1 MKSGFVSILGK
12 PNVGKST
19 LLNRLVGTKL
29 AAVSKKPQTT
39 RQVIRGIR
47 TEPRGQIVFLD
58 TPGLHT
64 PKDRLGKFMVR
75 EASKTFLEADVFYWL
90 TDPILPRTDDFEY
103 LNQLKL
109 SFPRKRESKE
119 IDPRFP
125 PSGTADPPSRVAEKH
140 SGMTKN
146 VPRNDV
152 KPIFCLINK
161 VDSVSKPQLLPVI
174 DEYQK
179 KFQFQELIPISALQG
194 DQIDLL
200 LEKTFTCLPEHEPYF
215 PPDIASDQTERFVA
229 AEMIREKIFRF
240 TGEEIPYS
248 TVVQI
253 EEFKEEESIVRIHAV
268 IFTEKDS
275 QKAILIGAKG
285 QKMKQIG
292 QAARQDLEQF
302 LGKKVY
308 LELWVK
314 TLKNW
319 KKDEGSLKRL
329 GFQ

>member
-39 RQVIRGIR
+39 RQVIHGIL
-47 TEPRGQIVFLD
+47 TEPRGQIIFLD

-64 PKDRLGKFMVR
+64 PKDRLGQFMVR
-75 EASKTFLEADVFYWL
+75 EASKTFLDADIFYWL
-90 TDPILPRTDDFEY
+90 VDPVPPRMDDFEFLSR
-103 LNQLKL
+103 LNAKK
-109 SFPRKRESKE
+109 PESG
-119 IDPRFP
+119 
-125 PSGTADPPSRVAEKH
+125 SEKA
-140 SGMTKN
+140 
-146 VPRNDV
+146 V
-152 KPIFCLINK
+152 FCLVNK
-161 VDSVSKPQLLPVI
+161 VDSVPKPQLLPVI
-174 DEYQK
+174 DEFQK
-179 KFQFQELIPISALQG
+179 KFKFQELIPISALQG

-200 LEKTFTCLPEHEPYF
+200 LEKTFAALPEHEPYF
-215 PPDIASDQTERFVA
+215 PPDITSDQTEKFVA
-229 AEMIREKIFRF
+229 TEMIREKIFRF

-253 EEFKEEESIVRIHAV
+253 EEFKDEETIIRIHAV

-292 QAARQDLEQF
+292 QAARQDLELF
-302 LGKKVY
+302 LGKKVF

-319 KKDEGSLKRL
+319 KKDEQSLRRL
-329 GFQ
+329 GYQ

>member
-1 MKSGFVSILGK
+1 MSPMKSGFVSILGK

-19 LLNRLVGTKL
+19 LLNRLVGSKL

-39 RQVIRGIR
+39 RQIIRGIL
-47 TEPRGQIVFLD
+47 TEPKGQIVFLD
-58 TPGLHT
+58 TPGFHK
-64 PKDRLGKFMVR
+64 PKDHLGRFMMR
-75 EASKTFLEADVFYWL
+75 EATKTFLDADLLYWM
-90 TDPILPRTDDFEY
+90 TEPETPTASDFEF
-103 LNQLKL
+103 LNQL
-109 SFPRKRESKE
+109 RERGFGS
-119 IDPRFP
+119 DT
-125 PSGTADPPSRVAEKH
+125 G
-140 SGMTKN
+140 
-146 VPRNDV
+146 
-152 KPIFCLINK
+152 KPVFCLVNK
-161 VDSVSKPQLLPVI
+161 VDSISKPVLLPVL
-174 DEYQK
+174 DQYQK
-179 KFQFQELIPISALQG
+179 GFPFREIIPISALKG
-194 DQIDLL
+194 DQVDLL
-200 LEKTFTCLPEHEPYF
+200 LEKTFDSMPEHEPYF
-215 PPDIASDQTERFVA
+215 PADMASDQTERFVA

-253 EEFKEEESIVRIHAV
+253 EEFKEEGALIRIHAT

-292 QAARQDLEQF
+292 QAAREDLEQF
-302 LGKKVY
+302 LSKKVY

-319 KKDEGSLKRL
+319 KKDDEQLRRL